1 MVYFGIANLLKQDI
15 SQQYVVEI
23 VGIVEYEV
31 LEEEQSFPVL
41 LQVEAGQYA
50 HPINPLLLLYAPI
63 QHRQPGDLGGQ
74 QRYLL
79 PALQLNYLLQPP
91 SQQTSNL
98 RMVYTGCRLH
108 PESPLFA
115 NHTPLENA
123 LFLIQL

>member
-1 MVYFGIANLLKQDI
+1 MVDLGIANLLKQDI

-41 LQVEAGQYA
+41 LKVEAGQDA
-50 HPINPLLLLYAPI
+50 HPINFLLLFYAPI
-63 QHRQPGDLGGQ
+63 QNSQAGDLGGQ

-79 PALQLNYLLQPP
+79 PALQLNYFLQPP

-98 RMVYTGCRLH
+98 RMVHTGCRLY

-115 NHTPLENA
+115 NHTPLENT
-123 LFLIQL
+123 LFLLQL